1 MINFKLFK
9 IPSKRMAIVAEMY
22 KNLSPSDRSFY
33 EEKAIK
39 DRQRY
44 HDEASKTTVLK
55 VQKR

>member
-1 MINFKLFK
+1 
-9 IPSKRMAIVAEMY
+9 MAIVAEMY